1 MNALKIQGGIFSVC
15 ALLCAAASAGLPK
28 WDAQTELILVT
39 VLIIA
44 LGVPHGALDT
54 VFGKERFGLTSL
66 GAWLRFTALY
76 LLLVVAVVGLW
87 YYAPGVFLAG
97 FLVISIAHF
106 SGDPEGDFPW
116 WIRITQGGAV
126 VFLPMLLHP
135 AAIADLFALLI
146 GPVASQTLLSIMA
159 YLAWPWLAVSLL
171 AVAYLTRRSLSQ
183 CLELGSLIILA
194 VVAPPLIAFTLFFC
208 GMHSARHILRTAR
221 YAQNT
226 SFNFLWVAALFP
238 MIGVAGLTLVA
249 WWLSADHPIDSRLV
263 QIVFVG
269 LAALTVPHMVLVEP
283 VRARGWI
290 KGDNT

>member
-1 MNALKIQGGIFSVC
+1 MSALKIQGGIFSAC
-15 ALLCAAASAGLPK
+15 ALLCAATSAALPK
-28 WDAQTELILVT
+28 WDPQAELILVT

-76 LLLVVAVVGLW
+76 LLLAATVVGLW
-87 YYAPGVFLAG
+87 YYAPGIFLAA
-97 FLVISIAHF
+97 FLLISIAHF

-116 WIRITQGGAV
+116 WARIAQGGVV
-126 VFLPMLLHP
+126 VFLPMLLHSE
-135 AAIADLFALLI
+135 AIANLFALLI
-146 GPVASQTLLSIMA
+146 GSLASQALLTIMG

-183 CLELGSLIILA
+183 CLELGSLIVLA

-208 GMHSARHILRTAR
+208 GMHSARHILRTTR

-226 SFNFLWVAALFP
+226 SFSFLCAAALFP
-238 MIGVAGLTLVA
+238 MLGVAGLTLVA
-249 WWLSADHPIDSRLV
+249 WWFSADYPIDSRLI

>member
-97 FLVISIAHF
+97 FLVIESPKAGSSCFYLCSSTLKLSQICLRYLSAP
-106 SGDPEGDFPW
+106 S
-116 WIRITQGGAV
+116 RVKTYS
-126 VFLPMLLHP
+126 
-135 AAIADLFALLI
+135 
-146 GPVASQTLLSIMA
+146 ASWPTLL
-159 YLAWPWLAVSLL
+159 
-171 AVAYLTRRSLSQ
+171 
-183 CLELGSLIILA
+183 G
-194 VVAPPLIAFTLFFC
+194 
-208 GMHSARHILRTAR
+208 
-221 YAQNT
+221 
-226 SFNFLWVAALFP
+226 
-238 MIGVAGLTLVA
+238 
-249 WWLSADHPIDSRLV
+249 
-263 QIVFVG
+263 
-269 LAALTVPHMVLVEP
+269 
-283 VRARGWI
+283 RGWQHRC
-290 KGDNT
+290 

>member
-1 MNALKIQGGIFSVC
+1 MSALKIQGRIFSVC
-15 ALLCAAASAGLPK
+15 ALLCAAASSGLPK
-28 WDAQTELILVT
+28 WDTKAELILVT
-39 VLIIA
+39 ALIIA

-76 LLLVVAVVGLW
+76 LLLVIAVIGLW
-87 YYAPGVFLAG
+87 YYVPGVFLAS
-97 FLVISIAHF
+97 FLLISIAHF
-106 SGDPEGDFPW
+106 SGDPEGNFPW
-116 WIRITQGGAV
+116 WIRITQGGV
-126 VFLPMLLHP
+126 IVFLPMLLHP
-135 AAIADLFALLI
+135 EAIADLFALLI

-171 AVAYLTRRSLSQ
+171 AVAYLTQHSLLQ
-183 CLELGSLIILA
+183 CIELGSLVILA

-208 GMHSARHILRTAR
+208 GMHSARHILRTTR

-226 SFNFLWVAALFP
+226 SFNFLWAAALLP
-238 MIGVAGLTLVA
+238 MLGVAGLTLVA

-263 QIVFVG
+263 QIIFVG